1 MMRAHNGGAPRPAK
15 RRGTDASLEQ
25 VILDWGEEY
34 LVSSP
39 GIMGNCLAY
48 RASYPILYLL
58 LFCDLTVFFSLL
70 SCLYIWDLA
79 RGPQGNLQQTE
90 GFYFRSFHHHD
101 FYNHHNHLH
110 YHQFHHHHNTCTTT
124 SQLSIITSPSRAPPL
139 PASEKYTSELCFNSK
154 MMHKIWVNI
163 MNKLRDDFWLC
174 QIIPTIVTLNKI
186 SLVFFMCF
194 RGFAFFNKHFNYLD
208 LFRDIPILR
217 RKAYQRQ
224 AFPAEEEGKSI
235 SS

>member
-1 MMRAHNGGAPRPAK
+1 MEKHLAQLRGGD
-15 RRGTDASLEQ
+15 RRFPGASDTQLRWRVFGFLSWHHGKLPGLQGILSYPLSASL
-25 VILDWGEEY
+25 LW
-34 LVSSP
+34 L
-39 GIMGNCLAY
+39 NC
-48 RASYPILYLL
+48 
-58 LFCDLTVFFSLL
+58 FFSLL
-70 SCLYIWDLA
+70 SCLYIWDLV

-101 FYNHHNHLH
+101 FYNHHNRLH

-124 SQLSIITSPSRAPPL
+124 SQLFIITSPSRAPPL

-194 RGFAFFNKHFNYLD
+194 GGFAFFNKHFNYLD